1 MKRTPE
7 PELMDSLDQA
17 RAYAEADF
25 EAAHAEI
32 ARHFGCVY
40 PQTEMD
46 GLVIDLGCG
55 PADISVRFARLYP
68 LCRIDAV
75 DGSDAMLSFAKK
87 HIQSEGLEARI
98 RVAKHVLPDKMLGGK
113 RYDGVISNSLLHHL
127 HAPLTL
133 WTTIKQVAKTGAF
146 VYVADLTRPEST
158 RHAAELVQRY
168 SGGEPKILRSD
179 FYNSLLAAFTP
190 EEITQQLAVAGL
202 SHFKVERIGDRHVI
216 AYGNVP

>member
-1 MKRTPE
+1 
-7 PELMDSLDQA
+7 MDDLDQA

-25 EAAHAEI
+25 ELAHAEI
-32 ARHFGCVY
+32 VRYFSSVY
-40 PQTEMD
+40 PKNDID

-68 LCRIDAV
+68 HCHIDAI
-75 DGSDAMLSFAKK
+75 DGSDAMLTFANKR
-87 HIQSEGLEARI
+87 IQSEGFKARI
-98 RVAKHVLPDKMLGGK
+98 RVAKHVLPDKKLWRK
-113 RYDGVISNSLLHHL
+113 RYDAVISNSLLHHL
-127 HAPLTL
+127 HDPSTL

-158 RHAAELVQRY
+158 QQAAQLVQRY
-168 SGGEPKILRSD
+168 ADDEPRVLQSD

-190 EEITQQLAVAGL
+190 EEITHQLDVAGL
-202 SHFKVERIGDRHVI
+202 SHFRVKRISDRHVV